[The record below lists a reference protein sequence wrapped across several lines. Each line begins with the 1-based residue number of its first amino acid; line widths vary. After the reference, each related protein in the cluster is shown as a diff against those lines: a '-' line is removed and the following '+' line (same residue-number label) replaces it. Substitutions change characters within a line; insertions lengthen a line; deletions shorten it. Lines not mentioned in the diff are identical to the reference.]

1 MELLKGDTDDTD
13 KYCTGTGGMIPVAL
27 KRRNV
32 MNTLNTGTE
41 GPQKVIERY
50 TGSTCKDSYGIGRH
64 KYCTLYRVTV
74 AVQILYTVLGDCGGT
89 DTGTVQCTLYRVTD
103 DTDTVHCTA

>member
-1 MELLKGDTDDTD
+1 
-13 KYCTGTGGMIPVAL
+13 MIPVAL

-32 MNTLNTGTE
+32 MNTLNTGTD

-50 TGSTCKDSYGIGRH
+50 NGTTCTDSYGIGRH

-74 AVQILYTVLGDCGGT
+74 AVQILYIQRDC
-89 DTGTVQCTLYRVTD
+89 D
-103 DTDTVHCTA
+103 DTDTVHCTG

>member
-1 MELLKGDTDDTD
+1 
-13 KYCTGTGGMIPVAL
+13 MIPVAL

-50 TGSTCKDSYGIGRH
+50 NGTTCTDSYGIGRH

-74 AVQILYTVLGDCGGT
+74 AVQILYIQRDC
-89 DTGTVQCTLYRVTD
+89 D
-103 DTDTVHCTA
+103 DTDTVHCTLYRVTVAVQILSRKTDIDSYRETQWHKYKATVSEQTL